1 MKNVRKYIR
10 VEIDSLS
17 NIKRQAI
24 SKQFEEELKA
34 KVLNIS
40 SGGIYVETSN
50 PLPEG
55 TLFEFEFKLPDSKKI
70 IKAKGMV
77 TWVKRKSS
85 VSGMGI
91 KFIKISTDNKKAIL
105 GYIEQKLKEKGL
117 DLEEFN
123 LGNITREEVEGFEGL
138 IQDELHQNFLRVYF
152 KEIGFDLEF
161 KKVQEKLLCSEEDL
175 LFVLKTFEK
184 TGIIF
189 KEKNKIN
196 FYYAEN
202 QKLRNQIENWIRENG
217 G

>member
-85 VSGMGI
+85 ISGMGI

-123 LGNITREEVEGFEGL
+123 LGNIARQEVNSSRGSGSFT
-138 IQDELHQNFLRVYF
+138 
-152 KEIGFDLEF
+152 
-161 KKVQEKLLCSEEDL
+161 S
-175 LFVLKTFEK
+175 TSS
-184 TGIIF
+184 
-189 KEKNKIN
+189 
-196 FYYAEN
+196 
-202 QKLRNQIENWIRENG
+202 
-217 G
+217 

>member
-85 VSGMGI
+85 ISGMGI

-123 LGNITREEVEGFEGL
+123 LGNIAREEVEGFEGL
-138 IQDELHQNFLRVYF
+138 VQDELHQNFLRVYF

-202 QKLRNQIENWIRENG
+202 QKLRSQIENWIRENG

>member
-85 VSGMGI
+85 ISGMGI

-123 LGNITREEVEGFEGL
+123 LGNIARQEVEGFEGL
-138 IQDELHQNFLRVYF
+138 VQDELHQNFLRIYF

-161 KKVQEKLLCSEEDL
+161 KNVQEKLLCSEEDL

-202 QKLRNQIENWIRENG
+202 QKLRSQIENWIRENG